1 MVQVLTNSI
10 ANVQTFIGKDLGDGP
25 RLTVVF
31 PIDFTAGGTISADLN
46 LGAQLAAAKISFF
59 QSLKVD
65 NTFNAAVVDI
75 YFNGS
80 QDHVR
85 CPPNSIG
92 VYQVN
97 VSNPPNLTITC
108 SGGTGVCT
116 FALTNVLLTPTVAST
131 VSVTSPFIFN
141 GSGYALV
148 SDPILDGAVTAGV
161 VQVNIAGAA
170 PVGGKVPVA
179 DAVLEACVTAN
190 VIATS
195 NAVLAAII
203 SGGKLSVAD
212 SILDGTISAGAVATT
227 NAAIAAIISGGK
239 LSVVDSILD
248 GTVTAGAVAT
258 TNAAIAALI
267 TGGAL
272 TVVSQTPGGTP
283 TSRSLVTV
291 ATTSTQLMAANA
303 ARKYFKIAAPQTQ
316 GIWLNFIGGA
326 AAPNGTDSYFLGQGQ
341 IWETSTPE
349 YVTQGKISYYST
361 AASLQIA
368 AEEA

>member
-1 MVQVLTNSI
+1 MTAVVLQSNAI
-10 ANVQTFIGKDLGDGP
+10 ANVQTFIGSDIAGAP

-31 PIDFTAGGTISADLN
+31 PLDFTAGGTLTADLN

-59 QSLKVD
+59 QSIKID
-65 NTFNAAVVDI
+65 NTFNAAVVDV

-97 VSNPPNLTITC
+97 VSNPPNLSISC
-108 SGGTGVCT
+108 SGGTGVCV
-116 FALTNVLLTPTVAST
+116 FQLTNVLLIPTVAST

-148 SDPILDGAVTAGV
+148 SDPILDGAVTAGI
-161 VQVNIAGAA
+161 VQVNMAA
-170 PVGGKVPVA
+170 LAAIIGGGKLSVTDAILDACIAANKVA
-179 DAVLEACVTAN
+179 VTDAALEALISGGALAV
-190 VIATS
+190 S
-195 NAVLAAII
+195 NAVLAAC
-203 SGGKLSVAD
+203 
-212 SILDGTISAGAVATT
+212 ISANKVAVT
-227 NAAIAAIISGGK
+227 
-239 LSVVDSILD
+239 D
-248 GTVTAGAVAT
+248 
-258 TNAAIAALI
+258 AALEALI
-267 TGGAL
+267 SSGAL

-303 ARKYFKIAAPQTQ
+303 SRKYFKIAAPQTQ
-316 GIWLNFIGGA
+316 GVWLNFIGGT
-326 AAPNGTDSYFLGQGQ
+326 AAPNGADSYFLGAAQ
-341 IWETSTPE
+341 IWETSTPN
-349 YVTQGKISYYST
+349 YVTQAKISYYST
-361 AASLQIA
+361 AASLEIA